1 MAFDKKLYM
10 KEWRKR
16 NKDRIKE
23 YVRKYNENNPEKK
36 KEYARKYYEK
46 NKDKWKERQ
55 ENGESMK
62 RFKEKHDWVKYCSEA
77 RKRRVEKLRN
87 EGCINAWSV
96 VSGSAKPKYKEG
108 SEE

>member
-23 YVRKYNENNPEKK
+23 YARRYNENNPEKK
-36 KEYARKYYEK
+36 KEYAHKYYEK

-55 ENGESMK
+55 ENGENMK

-77 RKRRVEKLRN
+77 RKRRVEKLRS

-96 VSGSAKPKYKEG
+96 VMGKARPKYKEG